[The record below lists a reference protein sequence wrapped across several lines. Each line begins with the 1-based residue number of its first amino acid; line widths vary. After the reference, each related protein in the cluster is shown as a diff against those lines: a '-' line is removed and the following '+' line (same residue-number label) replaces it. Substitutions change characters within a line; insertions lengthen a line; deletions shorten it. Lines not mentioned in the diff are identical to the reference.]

1 MAEDEIHIIHGGG
14 MIRATASSVALSAK
28 FATGVAIRPPAIDL
42 LSPDIEIFN
51 PKKLGRLPTAV
62 SVLSGRPAIIYKR
75 GKLEIALTPMEL
87 IMMALRDLRPSE
99 VKVLRDRFGDF
110 NEISPLPQDV
120 EPDKPRRVSTWQG
133 FLERI
138 RGLAK

>member
-51 PKKLGRLPTAV
+51 PKKLGRLSGAF
-62 SVLSGRPAIIYKR
+62 SALSGQPAIVYKR
-75 GKLEIALTPMEL
+75 RKLEIALTPMEL
-87 IMMALRDLRPSE
+87 IRMVLRNLRPSE
-99 VKVLRDRFGDF
+99 VKVLRDRFGDID
-110 NEISPLPQDV
+110 EIAPLSRDV
-120 EPDKPRRVSTWQG
+120 EPDKPRNLSTWQG